1 MPIQPIRP
9 RAAAAALVSGS
20 TVARV
25 LTARGAIAGAFGAGS
40 LALWFLLIDT
50 IARTPLWSPSV
61 VGHVLLTGAAPSSAI
76 GVDVAIVAWFS
87 LVHCALF
94 MGFGI
99 AATFALRAA
108 AVRPTSLIGVGSL
121 TVALQAGTVL
131 GSHFFA
137 PGLGEALGWL
147 YIGAGNVAA
156 AISMSL
162 CLDALPT
169 PEDVVRM

>member
-9 RAAAAALVSGS
+9 RAAAAALVSGR

-50 IARTPLWSPSV
+50 VARTPLWSPSV
-61 VGHVLLTGAAPSSAI
+61 VGRVLLTGAAPSSAM
-76 GVDVAIVAWFS
+76 GVDVGVVAWFS

-94 MGFGI
+94 VGFGI
-99 AATFALRAA
+99 AATLALRAA
-108 AVRPTSLIGVGSL
+108 GVRPTSLIGVGSL
-121 TVALQAGTVL
+121 AVALHAGAVL
-131 GSHFFA
+131 GSHLLA
-137 PGLGEALGWL
+137 PGLGDVLGWL
-147 YIGAGNVAA
+147 YIGVGNVVA

-169 PEDVVRM
+169 PEDVERT